1 MIKIAI
7 YTLLISAL
15 SGCSS
20 SSFQGKKE
28 GEDIDGF
35 GNTIISGEEM
45 LSVEQIYNN
54 AKGALLRE
62 QYDVAIELYR
72 EIEAN
77 YPFSEFAEQ
86 SHIELAYANY
96 KLKRWDPAI
105 AIIDRFISMNN
116 TSKLIPYAYYLRG
129 LTNFDRGKTFF
140 NFLLPHVHIDKD
152 PINIRSSYE
161 DFKYVYTNYKDSKYV
176 KDSMKRMV
184 YLRNTL
190 ASYELHV
197 TNYYFNRKAYI
208 AVINR
213 CNYIIEKYPGAPA
226 NIDALFFLRKSY
238 ELLMMTDSSRI
249 ISKIIQK
256 NYPNYQSVYFSDIL
270 DNKVRDNAIALS
282 QFADDIAIKMGFD
295 IENQSIDNFSGIYNI
310 EYFTN
315 ENLVEIPRNIKPE
328 RYSIVHTLDNK
339 KISVKNDEEQINI
352 LNFFF
357 KEDKA
362 DLLVKD
368 IIVGE
373 NTKKNKGADRQK
385 NTSANLANED
395 NKKVRIID
403 SEDEAIQL
411 LE

>member
-15 SGCSS
+15 FGC
-20 SSFQGKKE
+20 SSFQGKEE
-28 GEDIDGF
+28 GEDIDRF
-35 GNTIISGEEM
+35 GNTINLGEEI

-62 QYDVAIELYR
+62 QYDEAIEGYR

-77 YPFSEFAEQ
+77 HPFSKFAEQ
-86 SHIELAYANY
+86 SHIELAFANY
-96 KLKRWDPAI
+96 KLKRWDPTI

-116 TSKLIPYAYYLRG
+116 TSKLLPYAYYLRG

-140 NFLLPHVHIDKD
+140 NFVLPHVHIDKD

-161 DFKYVYTNYKDSKYV
+161 DFKYIYTNYKDSKYV

-197 TNYYFNRKAYI
+197 SNYYFNRKAYI

-213 CNYIIEKYPGAPA
+213 CNYLIEKYPGAPA

-249 ISKIIQK
+249 INKIIQK
-256 NYPNYQSVYFSDIL
+256 NYPDYESVYFSDIL
-270 DNKVRDNAIALS
+270 DNKVRDNAVALS
-282 QFADDIAIKMGFD
+282 EFADDIAIKMGFD
-295 IENQSIDNFSGIYNI
+295 IENQIVDNFSGIYNV

-315 ENLVEIPRNIKPE
+315 EDLIEIPRNIKPE
-328 RYSIVHTLDNK
+328 RYSIVHTLNNK

-357 KEDKA
+357 KEDKT
-362 DLLVKD
+362 DLLVQD

-373 NTKKNKGADRQK
+373 NAKVSKVIDEQK
-385 NTSANLANED
+385 NSTYDLINDDNE
-395 NKKVRIID
+395 KVRIID
-403 SEDEAIQL
+403 S
-411 LE
+411 

>member
-1 MIKIAI
+1 MIKIPI
-7 YTLLISAL
+7 YILLISAL
-15 SGCSS
+15 SGC

-28 GEDIDGF
+28 GEDIDRF
-35 GNTIISGEEM
+35 GNTINSGEGI
-45 LSVEQIYNN
+45 LSVEQIYNT
-54 AKGALLRE
+54 AKGALQRE
-62 QYDVAIELYR
+62 QYDEAIDGYR

-77 YPFSEFAEQ
+77 HPFSKYAEQ

-96 KLKRWDPAI
+96 KLKKWDPAI

-116 TSKLIPYAYYLRG
+116 TSKLLPYAYYLRG
-129 LTNFDRGKTFF
+129 LTNFNRGKTFF
-140 NFLLPHVHIDKD
+140 NFVLPHVHIDKD
-152 PINIRSSYE
+152 PVNIRSSYE
-161 DFKYVYTNYKDSKYV
+161 DFRYVYTNYKDSKYV

-197 TNYYFNRKAYI
+197 SNYYFNRKAYI

-238 ELLMMTDSSRI
+238 ELLMMTDNSRMI
-249 ISKIIQK
+249 NKIIQK
-256 NYPNYQSVYFSDIL
+256 NYPNYKSVYFSDIL

-282 QFADDIAIKMGFD
+282 EFADDIAIKMGFD
-295 IENQSIDNFSGIYNI
+295 IENQSVDNFSGIYNV

-328 RYSIVHTLDNK
+328 RYSIVHTLNNK
-339 KISVKNDEEQINI
+339 KLSVENDEEQINI

-357 KEDKA
+357 KEDKN
-362 DLLVKD
+362 DLLVQD
-368 IIVGE
+368 IIVGV
-373 NTKKNKGADRQK
+373 NTKENNEADEKKKSGAD
-385 NTSANLANED
+385 LINEN
-395 NKKVRIID
+395 NKKVGIIN
-403 SEDEAIQL
+403 SKDEVIQL
-411 LE
+411 IE

>member
-15 SGCSS
+15 FGC
-20 SSFQGKKE
+20 SSFQGKEE
-28 GEDIDGF
+28 GKDIDRF
-35 GNTIISGEEM
+35 GNTINSGEEIM
-45 LSVEQIYNN
+45 SVEQIYNN

-62 QYDVAIELYR
+62 QYDEAIEGYR

-77 YPFSEFAEQ
+77 HPFSKFAEQ
-86 SHIELAYANY
+86 SHIELAYSNY
-96 KLKRWDPAI
+96 KLKRWDPTI

-116 TSKLIPYAYYLRG
+116 TSKLLPYAYYLRG

-140 NFLLPHVHIDKD
+140 NFVLPHVHIDKD

-197 TNYYFNRKAYI
+197 SNYYFNRKAYI

-226 NIDALFFLRKSY
+226 NIDALFFLKKSY

-249 ISKIIQK
+249 INKIIQK
-256 NYPNYQSVYFSDIL
+256 NYPNYESVYFSNIL
-270 DNKVRDNAIALS
+270 DNKVRDNAVALS
-282 QFADDIAIKMGFD
+282 EFADDIAIKMGFD
-295 IENQSIDNFSGIYNI
+295 IENQIVDNFSGIYSV

-315 ENLVEIPRNIKPE
+315 EDLVEIPRNIKPE
-328 RYSIVHTLDNK
+328 RYSIVHTLNNK

-357 KEDKA
+357 KEDKT
-362 DLLVKD
+362 DLLVQD

-373 NTKKNKGADRQK
+373 NTKKNKGTEEQK
-385 NTSANLANED
+385 NSKSDLINDDNE
-395 NKKVRIID
+395 KVRIID
-403 SEDEAIQL
+403 AEDEVIQL